1 MRDISEWLPDAGESV
16 LCGVSGGVDSMVL
29 LDLLRDWCAAHGGSV
44 TAAHYNHHLRPTAY
58 RDECFV
64 RDWCAGHAIA
74 FVSGGG
80 DVQAYAVREGLSV
93 EEAARKLRYD
103 FLRREAGTRRIYV
116 AHHAGDNAETILW
129 NLIRGTGLRGLSGM
143 SHEQGGIVRPL
154 LDVPRSEIE
163 AYAAEHRIPHVEDE
177 TNADPDAASRNL
189 LRLEVMPLL
198 RRLNPRAEEHVCA
211 AGGHAA
217 LLQASMEAQARR
229 HMVRAET
236 RTGFAA
242 MPVRDLSDA
251 PPELRPLILLDLF
264 ERTGAGRK
272 DVGAAHLRAALNLL
286 DNAPGKRVDL
296 PHGVTASVRDG
307 WLLLETRPVASGER
321 TLIPNVPLR
330 WGDYELTLEENVPLE
345 EGIDVE
351 ISGNSIQNCPTRRDA
366 PPSPHAGRAS
376 RDCRQGKRDDFT
388 GNVGLSASPA
398 QRGRCRVAAEGGT
411 SEHSLTPMPEKGETT
426 GLFLRAGNDTVTVR
440 PCPAGER
447 LTLPGSNGSRTLKRL
462 CADRRIS
469 LRERDTLPAFYVA
482 GRLAAV
488 WRIGTDAAFVPDTPA
503 CRFIRVKYP
512 VCGK

>member
-1 MRDISEWLPDAGESV
+1 MRDISEWLPEAGESV

-29 LDLLRDWCAAHGGSV
+29 LDLLREWCAGHGGSV

-80 DVQAYAVREGLSV
+80 DVHAYAAREGLSV
-93 EEAARKLRYD
+93 EEAARKLRYA
-103 FLRREAGTRRIYV
+103 FLRTEAEKRGIARIYV

-129 NLIRGTGLRGLSGM
+129 HLIRGTGLRGLSGM

-163 AYAAEHRIPHVEDE
+163 AYAAQHAIPHVEDE
-177 TNADPDAASRNL
+177 TNADPGAASRNL

-198 RRLNPRAEEHVCA
+198 RRLNPKAEEHLCA

-217 LLQASMEAQARR
+217 LLHASIEAEARR
-229 HMVRAET
+229 HMARAET

-251 PPELRPLILLDLF
+251 PPELRPLILLDLL
-264 ERTGAGRK
+264 ERIGAGRK

-286 DNAPGKRVDL
+286 DSASGKRVDL
-296 PHGVTASVRDG
+296 PHGVTAAVRDG
-307 WLLLETRPVASGER
+307 WLVLETRPVASGER
-321 TLIPNVPLR
+321 TLVPGIPLR
-330 WGDYELTLEENVPLE
+330 WGGYELTLL
-345 EGIDVE
+345 D
-351 ISGNSIQNCPTRRDA
+351 
-366 PPSPHAGRAS
+366 RA
-376 RDCRQGKRDDFT
+376 D
-388 GNVGLSASPA
+388 
-398 QRGRCRVAAEGGT
+398 E
-411 SEHSLTPMPEKGETT
+411 T
-426 GLFLRAGNDTVTVR
+426 GLALRAGNDTVTVR

-447 LTLPGSNGSRTLKRL
+447 LTLPGSNGSRTVKRL

-488 WRIGTDAAFVPDTPA
+488 WRIGTDAAFVPDSPE